1 MNRDRPRYNSN
12 NNNRGRGLGNS
23 RRWRGPAPAGLLAP
37 GHVGVSPLQLAAAPG
52 QIPASAAAYGPGF
65 LLNVLAMLSNPG
77 LHPELAANDVT
88 EAENY
93 EALLSLAE
101 RLGEVKPKGLP
112 KSDIEQLP
120 SYRYSGAEETAGSGT
135 AQQEEEKEPGQTVCV
150 VCMSDFETRQ
160 MVRVLPCSHEFHA
173 KCVDKWLKTNRTC
186 PICRG
191 DASEYFQE
199 IAE

>member
-1 MNRDRPRYNSN
+1 M
-12 NNNRGRGLGNS
+12 
-23 RRWRGPAPAGLLAP
+23 
-37 GHVGVSPLQLAAAPG
+37 
-52 QIPASAAAYGPGF
+52 
-65 LLNVLAMLSNPG
+65 
-77 LHPELAANDVT
+77 T

-120 SYRYSGAEETAGSGT
+120 SYRYSAAEETAGTET
-135 AQQEEEKEPGQTVCV
+135 AHSEAEEEKEPGQTVCV